1 MQPLPVFTFT
11 DFGNTGPYL
20 GQVEERLFHADPGIR
35 VIHLVTDAPAFAPVE
50 AGYLLAAL
58 AGHTGPGVFLAV
70 IDPGVGG
77 ERQPVVVQSG
87 DHWLVGPDNGL
98 FAALIS
104 HDPAARLYSINY
116 RPARM
121 SATFHG
127 RDLFAPVAGKLAT
140 GRFVALEPICRLS
153 VNNCPEDLARIV
165 YIDHYGNL
173 MTGMR
178 ADKMNPG
185 QQLLFAGLR
194 LDHAGCF
201 GDVAPGMPF
210 WYENSLGLVEISVN
224 RGSARQRFSAT
235 VGMEV
240 GFHDIC

>member
-1 MQPLPVFTFT
+1 MHPLPLFTFT

-20 GQVEERLFHADPGIR
+20 GQVEEQLFRTDPGIR
-35 VIHLVTDAPAFAPVE
+35 VMHLVTDAPAFAPLE

-58 AGHTGPGVFLAV
+58 AGRMGPGVFLAV

-87 DHWLVGPDNGL
+87 ARWFVGPDNGL
-98 FAALIS
+98 FAPLIS
-104 HDPAARLYSINY
+104 HDPVARLYSINY

-121 SATFHG
+121 SATFHA

-140 GRFVALEPICRLS
+140 ARFVALEPIDKLA

-178 ADKMNPG
+178 ADKMNPR
-185 QQLLFAGLR
+185 QQLLFAGSR
-194 LDHAGCF
+194 LGYAARF
-201 GDVAPGMPF
+201 GDVEPGMPF
-210 WYENSLGLVEISVN
+210 WYGNSLGLVEISVN
-224 RGSARQRFSAT
+224 RGSARQHFSAK

-240 GFHDIC
+240 GFHDI

>member
-11 DFGNTGPYL
+11 DFGHSGPYL
-20 GQVEERLFHADPGIR
+20 GQVEERLFRVDPRIR
-35 VIHLVTDAPAFAPVE
+35 CMHLLTDAPAFAPVE

-58 AGHTGPGVFLAV
+58 AGRMGPGVFLAV

-77 ERQPVVVQSG
+77 ERRPVVVQRG
-87 DHWLVGPDNGL
+87 DQWFVGPDNGL
-98 FAALIS
+98 FAPLAR
-104 HDPAARLYSINY
+104 HHPASGLFSILY
-116 RPARM
+116 RPEGM

-127 RDLFAPVAGKLAT
+127 RDLFAPVAARLAT
-140 GRFVALEPICRLS
+140 ASFVSLERIDRLAAD
-153 VNNCPEDLARIV
+153 NCPEDLARIV

-178 ADKMNPG
+178 ADKVDPR
-185 QQLLFAGLR
+185 QQLLFAGSR
-194 LDHAGCF
+194 LDCAWRF
-201 GDVAPGMPF
+201 GDVEPGAPF

-224 RGSARQRFSAT
+224 QDSAKQYFSAK

-240 GFHDIC
+240 RFPEAK